1 MSDDPTFDAAVAT
14 VLAHEGGFVDD
25 PADPGGATNWGVSL
39 RFARSAGAQINFDI
53 DHDGDVDADD
63 IRQMPRE
70 TAIEVY
76 RLDWWNRYGFAAHPL
91 PQAVAVKTFDT
102 AINMGARR
110 AIRIL
115 QECCTDAGRPV
126 AEDGILGA
134 QTAAAAEACDA
145 AALLADYRRRQAGL
159 YQMIARNNPDQHLFL
174 AGWLKRA
181 AS

>member
-1 MSDDPTFDAAVAT
+1 MSDDPAFDAAVAV

-39 RFARSAGAQINFDI
+39 RFARAQGASIDFDI
-53 DHDGDVDADD
+53 DHDGDVDVDD
-63 IRQMPRE
+63 IRAMPRE

-76 RLDWWNRYGFAAHPL
+76 RVDWWDRYGFPRFPL
-91 PQAVAVKTFDT
+91 PEAVAVKTFDT
-102 AINMGARR
+102 AVNMGPRR

-115 QECCTDAGRPV
+115 QECCTDQGQPV

-134 QTAAAAEACDA
+134 QTADAAAACDA
-145 AALLADYRRRQAGL
+145 TALLADYRRRQAAL
-159 YQMIARNNPDQHLFL
+159 YQLIARNNPGQRRFL
-174 AGWLKRA
+174 NGWLARA